1 MSVTLDMF
9 DPGSDGKPYP
19 AGTAIFSAGD
29 IGKEMYL
36 ILEGQVELTIGGSV
50 VETLGPGEP
59 FGEMALMDS
68 EPRGA
73 SAIARTPCR
82 LVPISE
88 ERFLYLIQDTPYFGL
103 QIMKVMAHRL
113 RKMNTRATGDSRTG

>member
-19 AGTAIFSAGD
+19 AGTAIFSEGEP
-29 IGKEMYL
+29 GNEMYV
-36 ILEGQVELTIGGSV
+36 ILEGQVELTIGGRV
-50 VETLGPGEP
+50 VETLGAGEP
-59 FGEMALMDS
+59 FGEMALMDN

-73 SAIARTPCR
+73 TAVAKTACR

-113 RKMNTRATGDSRTG
+113 RRMNTRATA

>member
-1 MSVTLDMF
+1 MSVILEIF

-19 AGTAIFSAGD
+19 AGTTIFATGD
-29 IGKEMYL
+29 SGAEMYV
-36 ILEGQVELTIGGSV
+36 ILEGQVELTIAGTV
-50 VETLGPGEP
+50 VDTLGPGEP
-59 FGEMALMDS
+59 FGEMALMDN

-73 SAIARTPCR
+73 TAIAKSACR

-103 QIMKVMAHRL
+103 QIMKIMAHRL
-113 RKMNTRATGDSRTG
+113 RKMNTRATAEVRA